1 MAEEKFCIPDKKTC
15 SGMKYASYDNLD
27 TNGIVKIGSKVGPND
42 VLIGKIS
49 PIVSNNGLNK
59 SNIKFKDN
67 STCMRHN
74 ESGIV
79 DKIVITKNQD
89 GYKFCKVKI
98 RSTRVPEI
106 GDKLASRSGQKGT
119 IGMVYKHEDMPFT
132 KDGIT
137 PDVIMNPHAIPSRM
151 TVSQI
156 IETIMGKIGSLKGK
170 RFDAT
175 PFNNKFNVKN
185 LVQELHELGFHKSG
199 KEILYNGQT
208 GEQMETMIFIGPVY
222 YQRLKHM
229 VQDKIHSRAKGPVQN
244 LTRQPAEGR
253 SRDGGLRLGEM
264 EVDCLYAHGTS
275 AFLKER
281 TYDCSDPYEV
291 FICNSCGLFSSVNEN
306 TKKYECKSCNNYS
319 DFSKVKLP
327 YASKLFFQHLQA
339 QSIAPRM
346 YCE

>member
-1 MAEEKFCIPDKKTC
+1 MAEEKFCVPDKKTC
-15 SGMKYASYDNLD
+15 SGMKFASYDNLD
-27 TNGIVKIGSKVGPND
+27 KNGIVKVGSKVGPND

-49 PIVSNNGLNK
+49 PIISNNGLDK

-79 DKIVITKNQD
+79 DKIVMTKNQD
-89 GYKFCKVKI
+89 GYKFCKVRVRSI
-98 RSTRVPEI
+98 RIPQI

-137 PDVIMNPHAIPSRM
+137 PDIIMNPHAIPSRM
-151 TVSQI
+151 TMSQI
-156 IETIMGKIGSLKGK
+156 IETVMGKIGSIKGK

-175 PFNNKFNVKN
+175 PFNKEFSINE
-185 LVQELHELGFHKSG
+185 LSQQLHELGFHKSG

-281 TYDCSDPYEV
+281 TYDCSDSYQV
-291 FICNSCGLFSSVNEN
+291 FICDICGIFASVNE
-306 TKKYECKSCNNYS
+306 KKKKFECKSCNNYS
-319 DFSKVKLP
+319 QFSKIKLP

-346 YCE
+346 STE